1 MLPLTLSKDEPEA
14 GDPRVLK
21 AQETFAERRLASA
34 VPQFSAS
41 GG

>member
-14 GDPRVLK
+14 GDPRVPK
-21 AQETFAERRLASA
+21 AQETLAERQFVSA